1 MLTRRRFLAVAGGLS
16 LATAACDTPA
26 GSLERA
32 RSAGTLRIGLSG
44 ERPYGY
50 TDADG
55 RITGAQPE
63 VARAVLARLGIPG
76 IDAVQVRFDQLIDGL
91 LSETF
96 DVVAAGM
103 AITPPRC
110 GKVAFSRPDFVAL
123 PAFLVPLGNPRRIAT
138 FGDVARSGVK
148 LGALAGAVDIDY
160 AKAAGVR
167 PERIE
172 EFGGQST
179 LFRAVAGRSVEVGVL
194 TAISLADELRRN
206 PGAQLQVT
214 PPTVPIVD
222 GRRIVPAAAFAMRVE
237 DADLRAAFDKELA
250 ALQDSGEWLNI
261 TRPFGLT
268 AKNLPDKSLTVESL
282 CAAPPTR

>member
-16 LATAACDTPA
+16 LSTAACGAPT
-26 GSLERA
+26 GTLLERA
-32 RSAGTLRIGLSG
+32 RRAGTLRIGLSG
-44 ERPYGY
+44 ERPFGY

-63 VARAVLARLGIPG
+63 VARAVLARLGIGG

-91 LSETF
+91 LGGSF
-96 DVVAAGM
+96 DLITAGM

-110 GKVAFSRPDFVAL
+110 AKVAFSRPDFVAP
-123 PAFLVPLGNPRRIAT
+123 PAFLVPVGNPRRIAT
-138 FGDVARSGVK
+138 FGDVARTSVRLGV
-148 LGALAGAVDIDY
+148 LAGSAEIDY

-167 PERIE
+167 PERLE
-172 EFGGQST
+172 EFSGQST
-179 LFRAVAGRSVEVGVL
+179 LVRGVADRSVEVGAL

-206 PGAQLQVT
+206 PGTQLQVT
-214 PPTVPIVD
+214 APTVPIVD

-237 DADLRAAFDKELA
+237 DADLRAAFDTELK
-250 ALQDSGEWLNI
+250 ALQESGEWLNI

-268 AKNLPDKSLTVESL
+268 AKNLPPRDVTTESL
-282 CAAPPTR
+282 CR